1 MSPKPTVRDVA
12 RRAGV
17 SVATVS
23 YVLNGRDDGRARPET
38 RDRVL
43 AAVAELGYTPS
54 FAARGLRRGRTEQ
67 VYVVPR
73 WPGSPFAAALARDV
87 AAVAERHG
95 YATAMFVRGDWEGY
109 LRRHVADGAAIDL
122 WHHRG
127 FAAER
132 LAPLVEMGLA
142 LLVFGNGIEPDG
154 FDVVRSNE
162 REACEEA
169 VRFLVAAGH
178 ERIACLRRRPDE
190 GGGDYRAVRFEAF
203 ANVVGEL
210 PAQWLMPCTHNS
222 WERGHD
228 AALAILDRPDR
239 PTAIFALSDSAG
251 LAAYWAARSLGLRVP
266 DDVAI
271 VAVGGVHEHTTQVT
285 FVEPDH
291 MDLAPAAGLLFD
303 RLAHPGPGRVLF
315 QNWSL
320 VHRGTA

>member
-1 MSPKPTVRDVA
+1 MPPKPTVRDVA
-12 RRAGV
+12 RLAGV

-23 YVLNGRDDGRARPET
+23 YVLNKRDDGRARPET
-38 RDRVL
+38 RERVL
-43 AAVAELGYTPS
+43 AAAAELGYSAS

-73 WPGSPFAAALARDV
+73 RPGSPFAAALARDL

-95 YATAMFVRGDWEGY
+95 YATAMFVQGDWEGY

-122 WHHRG
+122 WHRRG
-127 FAAER
+127 FDQAR
-132 LAPLVEMGLA
+132 LEPLVGMGLA

-162 REACEEA
+162 LQACEEA
-169 VRFLVAAGH
+169 MRYLVGAGH
-178 ERIACLRRRPDE
+178 RRIACLRRWPGE
-190 GGGDYRAVRFEAF
+190 GQDDYRAVRFEAYQ
-203 ANVVGEL
+203 NVLGEL
-210 PAQWLMPCTHNS
+210 PEEWLMPYTDNS

-228 AALAILDRPDR
+228 AALALLDRPDR
-239 PTAIFALSDSAG
+239 PTAVFALSDSAG
-251 LAAYWAARSLGLRVP
+251 VAACWAARSLGLRVP

-271 VAVGGVHEHTTQVT
+271 VAVGGVHEPATRVT
-285 FVEPDH
+285 FVEPDR
-291 MDLAPAAGLLFD
+291 MDFTPAADLLFD
-303 RLAHPGPGRVLF
+303 RLSDPGPGRVLF